1 MPVHGRPVDAPGAV
15 EDDCQ
20 KEGIVVSVEVSLMTP
35 ALDVVLGIADQ
46 GDL

>member
-1 MPVHGRPVDAPGAV
+1 VPSAKKNLGEAV